1 MLPRLQTLKR
11 LVTLYGVVEEMRS
24 AELQRMMA
32 AVREAQQAIGVQQR
46 VARSARFDGRD
57 ALMAE
62 DRMGWEIAETQGE
75 SAGWKRRRLEQ
86 ICSEREVLSDA
97 ARELYVASRLKS
109 EQMKRLAEDLA
120 MRAEIE
126 EGRRVQAASDD
137 RFLARRRWSDT
148 RDRTREGS
156 QMNAS

>member
-11 LVTLYGVVEEMRS
+11 LVTLYGVVEEMHS
-24 AELQRMMA
+24 VELQRMTA
-32 AVREAQQAIGVQQR
+32 AVREAQQAIGVQQQ

-62 DRMGWEIAETQGE
+62 DRMGWEIAETQAE

-86 ICSEREVLSDA
+86 IRSEREVLSDA
-97 ARELYVASRLKS
+97 AREQYVASRLKS
-109 EQMKRLAEDLA
+109 EQMKRLATGLA
-120 MRAEIE
+120 VKAEIE

-148 RDRTREGS
+148 QAGYERGS
-156 QMNAS
+156 R